1 MGIFDRLFGK
11 KSLQSVHSN
20 QGWTSLFVHEPYSG
34 AWQKNDE
41 LTREDLAAHHAV
53 FSCVSLI
60 SQDIGKMPILLKK
73 KKDGVWIDQEVP
85 DQFKVL
91 KKPNHYQTWQQ
102 FSEQWTTSLLL
113 RGNSY
118 VIKIR
123 DIFSGRVVGLK
134 VLNPDLTKPLISDA
148 GDVFYQLNDD
158 RLNQTSH
165 EVVPASEIIH
175 DRINCF
181 YHPLVGLSPITACA
195 VAAGHGLEIQKSQRQ
210 HFKNNSRP
218 GGILIAPGPISKEK
232 AQEVKQQWNENYGG
246 VNAGCTAVVGDGL
259 DFKAISVSAADSQL
273 IEQMRMSNEVIC
285 AVFHV
290 PQFKLGIGT
299 IPAGQKV
306 SDLNEIYYSDCLQS
320 LIESR
325 ENLLDESL
333 GLKDAN
339 LEAFLDLD
347 TLIRM
352 DSVSQMQRLKEGVG
366 AAIMTPN
373 EARQKLGLGPL
384 EGGDTVYMQ
393 QQNYSLEALSKRD
406 QLEDPFTARSS
417 QVVTDGLKSSSGNL
431 QQEALNGAQVTA
443 LQGIMNAVA
452 FQGLP
457 PESAKNLIS
466 IAFPLVSAEQIE
478 AMLKP
483 VIDAKEDMVA
493 EPKKDDKP
501 DEKALWQGVFKA
513 ENQYKSG
520 QFVTHKGSLWHCE
533 KDHSGEFSHENFKL
547 AQKKWGEE

>member
-1 MGIFDRLFGK
+1 MGFFGNLFGK
-11 KSLQSVHSN
+11 KKSLQGVHSN
-20 QGWTSLFVHEPYSG
+20 QGWTSLFVHEPYAG

-60 SQDIGKMPILLKK
+60 SQDIGKMPIILRKK
-73 KKDGVWIDQEVP
+73 QKGVWIDQEIP
-85 DQFKVL
+85 ERFNVL

-113 RGNSY
+113 RGNTY
-118 VIKIR
+118 AFKVR
-123 DIFSGRVVGLK
+123 DIFNGRVVGLK
-134 VLNPDLTKPLISDA
+134 VLNPDLVKPLVSDS

-158 RLNQTSH
+158 RLNQTSY

-195 VAAGHGLEIQKSQRQ
+195 VAAGHGLEIQQSQRR
-210 HFKNNSRP
+210 HFRNNSRP
-218 GGILIAPGPISKEK
+218 GGILTAPGPIDPEK
-232 AQEVKQQWNENYGG
+232 AKSIKAQWNENYGG
-246 VNAGCTAVVGDGL
+246 ANAGCTAVVGDGL
-259 DFKAISVSAADSQL
+259 KFEAIAISAADSQL
-273 IEQMRMSNEVIC
+273 IEQMRMTNEVIC

-320 LIESR
+320 LIEAR
-325 ENLLDESL
+325 ENLLDEGL
-333 GLKDAN
+333 GLKTSN

-373 EARQKLGLGPL
+373 EARQKLGLEPL

-406 QLEDPFTARSS
+406 QMDDPF
-417 QVVTDGLKSSSGNL
+417 GKSAPNTPQNTENSDQKG
-431 QQEALNGAQVTA
+431 QY
-443 LQGIMNAVA
+443 QGI
-452 FQGLP
+452 
-457 PESAKNLIS
+457 
-466 IAFPLVSAEQIE
+466 
-478 AMLKP
+478 
-483 VIDAKEDMVA
+483 
-493 EPKKDDKP
+493 
-501 DEKALWQGVFKA
+501 FKA

-533 KDHSGEFSHENFKL
+533 KDHLGEFSHENFKL